1 MSPFGHDPV
10 HGKPQLPDQLFDPQI
25 GDGGVAPPFPA
36 EEFMGGGNGLF
47 PTFDRYIH
55 DALS

>member
-1 MSPFGHDPV
+1 MTRSTASRNW
-10 HGKPQLPDQLFDPQI
+10 PDQLIDPQI
-25 GDGGVAPPFPA
+25 GDRGVTPPFPA